1 MDAGNYCSIC
11 DRYFSSA
18 YNRKRHVLRKHMDH
32 DDQSNGSDTE
42 TVDYSKPVPDCCKL
56 EKSPTLVEAAEDDN
70 MSTTSSHDSHESS
83 SSDDDSDE
91 EDSSNEE
98 MDAEGNKIYK
108 ESDLEFAR
116 FLIQMK
122 LAFNA
127 HHDVEYTVVNYL
139 KIFYKKFRAFKSSN
153 LCSVLREEMAD
164 FKTGHKFASSS
175 ETLENALEL
184 RRIFIQNLFA
194 QVEEE
199 NESD

>member
-18 YNRKRHVLRKHMDH
+18 YNRKRHTLRKHMDP
-32 DDQSNGSDTE
+32 DYDQSNGSDTE
-42 TVDYSKPVPDCCKL
+42 TVDYSKRIPD
-56 EKSPTLVEAAEDDN
+56 EKSTLEPTKDDN

-83 SSDDDSDE
+83 SSSDDTSDEE
-91 EDSSNEE
+91 EDSSNDE
-98 MDAEGNKIYK
+98 MDEEGNELYK

-116 FLIQMK
+116 FLIEMK

-127 HHDVEYTVVNYL
+127 HHDVECTVVTYL
-139 KIFYKKFRAFKSSN
+139 KVFYKQFRAFKSSN
-153 LCSVLREEMAD
+153 LFSILREEMSD

-175 ETLENALEL
+175 EILENALQV

>member
-1 MDAGNYCSIC
+1 MDP
-11 DRYFSSA
+11 D
-18 YNRKRHVLRKHMDH
+18 

-42 TVDYSKPVPDCCKL
+42 TVDYSKPIPG
-56 EKSPTLVEAAEDDN
+56 EKSPHLVEATKDDD

-83 SSDDDSDE
+83 SSSDDTSDEE
-91 EDSSNEE
+91 EDSSNDE
-98 MDAEGNKIYK
+98 MDEEGNELYK

-116 FLIQMK
+116 FLIEMK

-127 HHDVEYTVVNYL
+127 HHDVECTVVTYL
-139 KIFYKKFRAFKSSN
+139 KVFYKQFRAFKSSN
-153 LCSVLREEMAD
+153 LFSILREEMSD

-175 ETLENALEL
+175 EILENALQV